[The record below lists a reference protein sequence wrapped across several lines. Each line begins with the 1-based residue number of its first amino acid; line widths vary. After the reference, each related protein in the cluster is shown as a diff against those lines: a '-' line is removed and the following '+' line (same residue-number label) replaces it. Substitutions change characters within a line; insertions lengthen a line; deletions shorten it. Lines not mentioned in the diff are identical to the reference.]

1 MTTLVGIVLMTLG
14 VGFLLVAAI
23 GLVRLPDALQRMHSA
38 TKAGTLGTA
47 LVILGAMLLGEVAR
61 PSTGLLT
68 ILFLLIT
75 LPFGAQ
81 LLGRAA
87 YLSGT
92 PLTGIDDDPLAPE
105 VDMAVGADR
114 PENVVTSSRPAG
126 HTDTGR

>member
-1 MTTLVGIVLMTLG
+1 MTTLAGIVLMTLG

-68 ILFLLIT
+68 ILFLLVT

-92 PLTGIDDDPLAPE
+92 PLTGIGDDPLGPE
-105 VDMAVGADR
+105 MDMEADR
-114 PENVVTSSRPAG
+114 PEDVITSSPPAG
-126 HTDTGR
+126 RTDTGR

>member
-1 MTTLVGIVLMTLG
+1 MTTLAGIVLMTLG

-68 ILFLLIT
+68 ILFLLVT

-92 PLTGIDDDPLAPE
+92 PLTGMGDDPLAPE

-114 PENVVTSSRPAG
+114 PENVVTSSPPAG

>member
-1 MTTLVGIVLMTLG
+1 MTTIAGIALMSLG
-14 VGFLLVAAI
+14 VAFLVVAAI

-68 ILFLLIT
+68 ILFLLVT

-87 YLSGT
+87 YLSRT
-92 PLTGIDDDPLAPE
+92 PLIGVEDDPLAGEIDGTP
-105 VDMAVGADR
+105 
-114 PENVVTSSRPAG
+114 
-126 HTDTGR
+126 

>member
-1 MTTLVGIVLMTLG
+1 MTTIAGIALMSLG
-14 VGFLLVAAI
+14 VAFLVVAAI

-47 LVILGAMLLGEVAR
+47 LVILGVMMVGEVAR

-68 ILFLLIT
+68 ILFLLVT

-92 PLTGIDDDPLAPE
+92 PLADIDDDPLAAE
-105 VDMAVGADR
+105 IDADDPR
-114 PENVVTSSRPAG
+114 R
-126 HTDTGR
+126 

>member
-1 MTTLVGIVLMTLG
+1 MTTLAGIVLMTLG

-68 ILFLLIT
+68 ILFLLVT

-92 PLTGIDDDPLAPE
+92 PLTGIGDDPLGP
-105 VDMAVGADR
+105 DMDMEADR
-114 PENVVTSSRPAG
+114 PEDVVTSSPPAG
-126 HTDTGR
+126 RTDTGR

>member
-1 MTTLVGIVLMTLG
+1 MTTLAGIVLMTLG

-68 ILFLLIT
+68 ILFLLVT

-92 PLTGIDDDPLAPE
+92 PLTGIGDDPLGP
-105 VDMAVGADR
+105 DMDMEADR
-114 PENVVTSSRPAG
+114 PEDLVTSSPPAG
-126 HTDTGR
+126 RTDTGR

>member
-1 MTTLVGIVLMTLG
+1 MTLVGVVLMAAG
-14 VGFLLVAAI
+14 IAFLLIAAI

-61 PSTGLLT
+61 PQTGLLT
-68 ILFLLIT
+68 ILFLLLT

-87 YLSGT
+87 YLART
-92 PLTGIDDDPLAPE
+92 PLDGITDDPLE
-105 VDMAVGADR
+105 DDVGAIDDQTR
-114 PENVVTSSRPAG
+114 HRQ
-126 HTDTGR
+126 R